1 MHRRSR
7 PSLLALV
14 PSLLLPALMLPLLLL
29 AGCGCDDDY
38 DDGNVI
44 VDNRT
49 NTTVPEATLGFYLAR
64 FGDPFTG
71 NLLAAPLP
79 AGSAE
84 HLGAWQADYY
94 DAEADMELG
103 DLITW
108 FDVFVYADEDNFFD
122 IY

>member
-1 MHRRSR
+1 MHRHV
-7 PSLLALV
+7 LTLV
-14 PSLLLPALMLPLLLL
+14 LCIVPALLL
-29 AGCGCDDDY
+29 AGCGCDEPDY
-38 DDGNVI
+38 DGNII

-49 NTTVPEATLGFYLAR
+49 DTTVPEAALGFFLSR

-71 NLLAAPLP
+71 NLLSGPLP

-84 HLGAWQADYY
+84 HIGTWHSDYY

-103 DLITW
+103 DLIQW
-108 FDVFVYADEDNFFD
+108 FDVWIYPEEDNFFD

>member
-1 MHRRSR
+1 MHRHLR
-7 PSLLALV
+7 LFVLCLV
-14 PSLLLPALMLPLLLL
+14 PVLLL
-29 AGCGCDDDY
+29 AGCGWDED

-49 NTTVPEATLGFYLAR
+49 NTTVPEAALGFFLAR

-71 NLLAAPLP
+71 NLLSGPLP

-84 HLGAWQADYY
+84 HLGEWHEDYY

-103 DLITW
+103 DLIEW
-108 FDVFVYADEDNFFD
+108 FDVWIYADEDNFFD